1 MELIITLVV
10 ITVIWIVL
18 KCTVY
23 KEKPYEY
30 PEVLKWIFK
39 K

>member
-1 MELIITLVV
+1 MNLIITLVV

-18 KCTVY
+18 KRTVY

-30 PEVLKWIFK
+30 PEVLKKLF
-39 K
+39 